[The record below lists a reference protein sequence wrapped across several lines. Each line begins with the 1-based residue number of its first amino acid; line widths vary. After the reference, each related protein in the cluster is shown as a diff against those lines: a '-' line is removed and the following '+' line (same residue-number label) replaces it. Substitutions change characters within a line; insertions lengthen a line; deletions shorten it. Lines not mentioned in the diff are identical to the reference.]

1 MSGAPATAV
10 RSAATGGGGSAD
22 QEMTGDREETKYL
35 VPRQRVAALMDELG
49 RSLSSHRFTGE
60 GANRLPDAHHFVTTV
75 YFDTGDHGHYRASVA
90 DVNSNVKVRAKEY
103 YDVHPSLA
111 ELATDVAQIVRYQ
124 PWMWFELKRREGART
139 IKHRFRLPKRH
150 VPSYL
155 GGGAVPATTSLV
167 NGGTDNRNGDNGGD
181 AVVADAA
188 ERAGVAAIVEY
199 CQGLGQPL
207 VASCLVNYRRHS
219 WQDPAGTLRV
229 TLDLDLGFFAAPA
242 DLWQRGTALV
252 RGGLGPVRTG
262 ERRAVLEVKRRAGAE
277 TAWLDHLLR
286 ATGVAPVTFSKFVA
300 AAEAIHGR
308 S

>member
-10 RSAATGGGGSAD
+10 PSAAMSGGGGGSSD

-35 VPRQRVAALMDELG
+35 VPRPRVAALMDELG

-75 YFDTGDHGHYRASVA
+75 YFDTGDRGHYRASVA

-111 ELATDVAQIVRYQ
+111 ELATDVSQIVRYQ

-155 GGGAVPATTSLV
+155 GGGAVPAKMSPA
-167 NGGTDNRNGDNGGD
+167 NGGD

-207 VASCLVNYRRHS
+207 EASCLVNYRRHS

-242 DLWQRGTALV
+242 DLWQRATALV
-252 RGGLGPVRTG
+252 RGGLGPMREG

-286 ATGVAPVTFSKFVA
+286 ATGVAPVSFSKFVA